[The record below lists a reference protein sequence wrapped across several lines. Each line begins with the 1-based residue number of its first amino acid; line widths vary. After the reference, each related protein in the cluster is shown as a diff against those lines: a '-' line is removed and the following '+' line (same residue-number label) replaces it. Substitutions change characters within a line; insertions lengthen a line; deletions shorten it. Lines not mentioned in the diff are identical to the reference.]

1 MCRRSCAG
9 GAGADPWHTQDPDCT
24 DWSKGTTRAHAHTRV
39 QRHAPRPRGVRR
51 AERRPPLPGTK
62 RTCSVRRPVERRH
75 ATCSAA
81 SGRSNTVTLR
91 PGCARAS
98 SGARAPRQPAGGRD
112 ALCGLAL
119 WGLRKPRGESFSL
132 STTKRCSR
140 MGGGPCYETQPA
152 VGAMAGVSRRPWGPP
167 RPAERGAECW
177 GRGRR
182 PGKGGSSERSC
193 EGRTLP
199 SSLLRGADAMAGVT
213 AATPGHQ
220 SGCGEDGNVQAG
232 GSDVLSGP

>member
-1 MCRRSCAG
+1 MA
-9 GAGADPWHTQDPDCT
+9 HTGPRLHRLEQGHHT
-24 DWSKGTTRAHAHTRV
+24 RTRTHTRAETRSAS
-39 QRHAPRPRGVRR
+39 QGREAGRAPTPR
-51 AERRPPLPGTK
+51 ATAQEPLPGTK
-62 RTCSVRRPVERRH
+62 RTCSVRCPVERRH

-152 VGAMAGVSRRPWGPP
+152 VGAMAAVSRRPWGPP

-177 GRGRR
+177 GRGRTL
-182 PGKGGSSERSC
+182 GKGGSSERSC

-213 AATPGHQ
+213 AAMPGHQ
-220 SGCGEDGNVQAG
+220 SGCREDGNVQAG
-232 GSDVLSGP
+232 GSDVKKVTRPVQCC